1 MITRLGLASISHL
14 SSALLFLLLIL
25 KWEFSMTQ
33 LMTQVIQSTRISE
46 CSVEKGQKLCSMM
59 GESSSTSMP
68 AFEVLGHIWWYALM
82 NITLYYRVTIL
93 LLGSKGIIF
102 YGVRVILTWHRSAWG
117 PNPISNFFCGR
128 FSKRWGK
135 FLIAMSCSLPCPSSS
150 IWQFAFTFSHGMAFE
165 KVHQRPKILDRK
177 GWCYSW

>member
-14 SSALLFLLLIL
+14 SSALLFLLLL
-25 KWEFSMTQ
+25 QKWEFSMTQ

-59 GESSSTSMP
+59 GESSSTRMP

-82 NITLYYRVTIL
+82 NITLLHSHNFTSV
-93 LLGSKGIIF
+93 IF
-102 YGVRVILTWHRSAWG
+102 YWGHISMAFRFCCWQMGGG

-128 FSKRWGK
+128 FSRRWGK
-135 FLIAMSCSLPCPSSS
+135 FLISMSCYHAPLYLAICIHFFP
-150 IWQFAFTFSHGMAFE
+150 WDG
-165 KVHQRPKILDRK
+165 LWK
-177 GWCYSW
+177 GTSTA